1 MINPFLYLNVVLKDK
16 VLYFLYTLKVVQGL
30 ETTLMS
36 LHALFDTWEKIS
48 ILILIQ
54 NMYTQQNV
62 EFPLFMI
69 ISIIIC
75 LPLMF
80 LWGLKY
86 KYLAYYYWHR
96 WSLIWE
102 YYWRSLFMSNFI
114 SWKSTVHIINSVV
127 LWRFLKQ
134 NIWKINFCANP
145 SFHWKMNW
153 RIKFFFPLKN
163 ELENKILLSIEKW
176 IEEFNTFIHLIVG

>member
-1 MINPFLYLNVVLKDK
+1 
-16 VLYFLYTLKVVQGL
+16 
-30 ETTLMS
+30 
-36 LHALFDTWEKIS
+36 
-48 ILILIQ
+48 
-54 NMYTQQNV
+54 
-62 EFPLFMI
+62 MI

-127 LWRFLKQ
+127 LWSFLKQ

-163 ELENKILLSIEKW
+163 ELENKILLFHWEMNWRIQYFYTLNCW
-176 IEEFNTFIHLIVG
+176 IKVKDTHVL